1 MSLPTPTFC
10 GLCYACCYFN
20 TNVQQMP
27 SGARKAPDGRDLH
40 FRTTFSFTN
49 HTDALLFQK
58 LSQNSRSPTTHVLRQ
73 KSLGSRIASKSIDQQ
88 KSNYPFVADLQ
99 DLPPLPC
106 HMSRIL
112 IRYPALPSSTFPNL
126 ADPKAPAVTPA
137 SRQRSTA
144 NKPDPNQPCRSMQ
157 VHLPFAMIIL

>member
-1 MSLPTPTFC
+1 MSLPTPTLC

-40 FRTTFSFTN
+40 FRTFSFTN

-88 KSNYPFVADLQ
+88 KSNYPFFAVLQ
-99 DLPPLPC
+99 DLPPLTS

-112 IRYPALPSSTFPNL
+112 IRYLALPAPHSLIPKLPLLLRPHGNAQQPTSPIPTNH
-126 ADPKAPAVTPA
+126 AD
-137 SRQRSTA
+137 R
-144 NKPDPNQPCRSMQ
+144 CRYIS
-157 VHLPFAMIIL
+157 LSL

>member
-1 MSLPTPTFC
+1 MSLPTLTLY

-20 TNVQQMP
+20 INVRQMP

-49 HTDALLFQK
+49 YTDALLFQK
-58 LSQNSRSPTTHVLRQ
+58 LSQNSRSPTTHVQ
-73 KSLGSRIASKSIDQQ
+73 QSLDSRITSKSIDQQ
-88 KSNYPFVADLQ
+88 KSNYPFLADLQ
-99 DLPPLPC
+99 DLPRLPS
-106 HMSRIL
+106 HMSRIS
-112 IRYPALPSSTFPNL
+112 IRCPALPSSTFPNL

-157 VHLPFAMIIL
+157 VHLPFTMIIL